1 MDELRSKLK
10 DKKRVVVKIG
20 SSSLQH
26 PETGDLDYIKMDILV
41 RELCN
46 IRNQGKDV
54 ILVTSGAIACGRR
67 AVHISARY
75 DCRETGMCSN
85 RTG

>member
-54 ILVTSGAIACGRR
+54 ILVTSERLPVAEGLFIFQSPLRLQR
-67 AVHISARY
+67 
-75 DCRETGMCSN
+75 N
-85 RTG
+85 RHAQQ

>member
-1 MDELRSKLK
+1 MCDDTEAKMDELRSKLK

-41 RELCN
+41 ANCVIFA
-46 IRNQGKDV
+46 IR
-54 ILVTSGAIACGRR
+54 
-67 AVHISARY
+67 AR
-75 DCRETGMCSN
+75 MLFW
-85 RTG
+85 